1 MSRLINFGN
10 LAAGLG
16 AGALNELAKRAVG
29 MSDANRSPS
38 GSLIDETKSV
48 FLTEDNVQRIVDTLC
63 KVRGAAL
70 KLGQMLSIQDEAMLS
85 PSLQRIFDRVRQSA
99 DFMPFWQTEVNI
111 LFKNSFVDNQFKK
124 SYEIASVKRSLW

>member
-29 MSDANRSPS
+29 MSDATKSPS

-111 LFKNSFVDNQFKK
+111 LNSFLDTQFKVLYK
-124 SYEIASVKRSLW
+124 IASVKRSLW

>member
-29 MSDANRSPS
+29 MSDATKSPS

-111 LFKNSFVDNQFKK
+111 LNSFLDLN
-124 SYEIASVKRSLW
+124 SV